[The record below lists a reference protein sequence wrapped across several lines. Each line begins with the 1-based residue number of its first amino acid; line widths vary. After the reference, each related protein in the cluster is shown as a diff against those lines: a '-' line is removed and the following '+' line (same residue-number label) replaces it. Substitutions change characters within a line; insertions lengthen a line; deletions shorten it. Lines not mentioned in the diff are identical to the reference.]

1 MPMIGIQGIR
11 GGVGTTSLA
20 AGLGWALSQ
29 LGERVMLVDACRDN
43 QLCLHFNQKLYEQQ
57 GSMFAYL
64 QQQVWYEAAF
74 HFSEGL
80 DFLPYGDTA
89 ADSKAAQNYVPIF
102 FCKENFEPLLRVYD
116 WVIFDLPSLSVNDDW
131 VLFDE
136 LDLRMLVSVAD
147 ANCHI
152 RLSSLASSANTRY
165 VLNQFD
171 SSDLIQQDLSLL
183 WRHQYADKLLPFLF
197 HHDAAM
203 AEALLMK
210 QPAGFWKPDSLI
222 AEELNT
228 WANWC
233 VLHLKEAVNA

>member
-102 FCKENFEPLLRVYD
+102 FCKEN
-116 WVIFDLPSLSVNDDW
+116 
-131 VLFDE
+131 VLF
-136 LDLRMLVSVAD
+136 
-147 ANCHI
+147 
-152 RLSSLASSANTRY
+152 RLL
-165 VLNQFD
+165 
-171 SSDLIQQDLSLL
+171 
-183 WRHQYADKLLPFLF
+183 
-197 HHDAAM
+197 
-203 AEALLMK
+203 
-210 QPAGFWKPDSLI
+210 
-222 AEELNT
+222 
-228 WANWC
+228 
-233 VLHLKEAVNA
+233 

>member
-80 DFLPYGDTA
+80 DFYLMETLLLIRKQLRITYR
-89 ADSKAAQNYVPIF
+89 F
-102 FCKENFEPLLRVYD
+102 FSAKK
-116 WVIFDLPSLSVNDDW
+116 I
-131 VLFDE
+131 
-136 LDLRMLVSVAD
+136 
-147 ANCHI
+147 
-152 RLSSLASSANTRY
+152 SSHY
-165 VLNQFD
+165 
-171 SSDLIQQDLSLL
+171 
-183 WRHQYADKLLPFLF
+183 
-197 HHDAAM
+197 
-203 AEALLMK
+203 
-210 QPAGFWKPDSLI
+210 
-222 AEELNT
+222 
-228 WANWC
+228 C
-233 VLHLKEAVNA
+233 VCMTG